1 MLVRALLVS
10 LLSWFFCL
18 QQAMAEEAPPPTV
31 TETEQEP
38 VASTPP
44 APPAAVAVPEASVPP
59 APPAATPP
67 AAAAAPQ
74 ENLPPGVIPEVPSE
88 SMDQE
93 MEQRIKA
100 YRELFDARKVETLKR
115 LEEARRRY
123 EAREKAYAEKV
134 DAYLKRREERF
145 EQIARYYDERRQSI
159 ATERDYLID
168 HQKEL
173 LQMALDRKEAMI
185 KREEDLRNEAQERK
199 ARMASYL
206 STMEDMTPQER
217 HYYLTKHYKEM
228 FERADESFGAYPGE
242 TQDGPPG
249 VPPGMSPYGENPYS
263 QLPAVPE

>member
-1 MLVRALLVS
+1 
-10 LLSWFFCL
+10 
-18 QQAMAEEAPPPTV
+18 MAEEALPPTV
-31 TETEQEP
+31 TETDQEP

-44 APPAAVAVPEASVPP
+44 APPATVAVPGASVPP
-59 APPAATPP
+59 EPPVATPPP

-88 SMDQE
+88 SMNLE

-100 YRELFDARKVETLKR
+100 YRELFDARKEETFKR
-115 LEEARRRY
+115 LEEASRRK
-123 EAREKAYAEKV
+123 EAMEKAYVEKV
-134 DAYLKRREERF
+134 EAYLKRREERL

-159 ATERDYLID
+159 ATERDFLID
-168 HQKEL
+168 HQQEL

>member
-10 LLSWFFCL
+10 LLFWFFCL
-18 QQAMAEEAPPPTV
+18 QQAMAEEAPPSTL
-31 TETEQEP
+31 TDTEQEP
-38 VASTPP
+38 VASTPL
-44 APPAAVAVPEASVPP
+44 APPATVEVPEALVPP
-59 APPAATPP
+59 APPATTPP

-74 ENLPPGVIPEVPSE
+74 ENLPPSATTEVPSE

-93 MEQRIKA
+93 MQQRIKA
-100 YRELFDARKVETLKR
+100 YRELFDAKKVETFKR
-115 LEEARRRY
+115 LEEARKRE

-134 DAYLKRREERF
+134 EAYLKRREERF

-159 ATERDYLID
+159 VTERDYLID

-217 HYYLTKHYKEM
+217 HNYLTQHYKEM
-228 FERADESFGAYPGE
+228 FERAEESFGAYPGGP
-242 TQDGPPG
+242 QNGPPG
-249 VPPGMSPYGENPYS
+249 VPPGMPPYGENPYS
-263 QLPAVPE
+263 RLPAVPE